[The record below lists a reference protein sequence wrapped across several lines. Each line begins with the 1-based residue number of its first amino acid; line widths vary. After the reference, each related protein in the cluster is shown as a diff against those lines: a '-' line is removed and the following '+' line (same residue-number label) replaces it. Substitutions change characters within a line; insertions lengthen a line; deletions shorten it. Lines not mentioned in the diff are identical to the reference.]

1 MGSLQNAVGAEPST
15 AASGRESP
23 PTSFSQLGIPTGP
36 DLRNTALFGPIKPL
50 SAVSRLEWAFFTIS
64 SLSLIVSLGFTVERL
79 ISLKKDTD
87 DYTFAIMLCF
97 TSLFCFF
104 YIVHGIL
111 KERYHEIAV
120 FIFSSI
126 LLLVYLILNVVSPS
140 QTAEASIQKK
150 VRLGVAVFFLLG
162 IIYLGGKVAHGYW
175 SERRLLFRINA
186 KEDLQGMLGWL
197 FLCSSLIFFDVQ
209 LQGTMLIFVMNHGTH
224 LSHIEIIVLAVG
236 PVVTL
241 LGAIAG
247 ECTIRKE
254 SKVWLSI
261 FVVLWFPNVVY
272 IGLKLY
278 DLKPSESWTV
288 LYKATVAC
296 AVVALLIRL
305 ALAFTMYKVVRNFG
319 RGLREKLSAGESL
332 ESLRPSTYYRYSAP
346 DVGVA
351 HSPGSGSHW
360 DQSGRVN

>member
-1 MGSLQNAVGAEPST
+1 MGSLQNAVRSGAS
-15 AASGRESP
+15 ASASGRDSP
-23 PTSFSQLGIPTGP
+23 PVSFGQLGIPTGP
-36 DLRNTALFGPIKPL
+36 DLRNTTLFGPIKPL

-64 SLSLIVSLGFTVERL
+64 SLSLLVSLGFTVERL
-79 ISLKKDTD
+79 ISLEKDTD

-140 QTAEASIQKK
+140 QTAGASIQKK

-162 IIYLGGKVAHGYW
+162 IIYLGGKVSHSYW

-186 KEDLQGMLGWL
+186 KEDLQAMLGWL

-209 LQGTMLIFVMNHGTH
+209 LQGTMLIFVMNNGTDV
-224 LSHIEIIVLAVG
+224 SHVEIIVLAVG

-241 LGAIAG
+241 AGAIAG

-278 DLKPSESWTV
+278 DWKPLGPISHRQLSMLELKRKRDLDLEHGCTMCCRMSHQECPFKDDQDPV
-288 LYKATVAC
+288 LCTIAHNSSVCKQPANV
-296 AVVALLIRL
+296 
-305 ALAFTMYKVVRNFG
+305 
-319 RGLREKLSAGESL
+319 
-332 ESLRPSTYYRYSAP
+332 
-346 DVGVA
+346 DVLFV
-351 HSPGSGSHW
+351 SCY
-360 DQSGRVN
+360 

>member
-1 MGSLQNAVGAEPST
+1 MESLQNAVGAEPST

-23 PTSFSQLGIPTGP
+23 PASFSQLGIPTVP
-36 DLRNTALFGPIKPL
+36 DLRNTTLFGPIKRL

-97 TSLFCFF
+97 TSLFCFL

-126 LLLVYLILNVVSPS
+126 LLLVYLILNVASPS
-140 QTAEASIQKK
+140 QTAGASVEKK
-150 VRLGVAVFFLLG
+150 VRLGVAVCFLPF
-162 IIYLGGKVAHGYW
+162 IICLGGLVVQGYW
-175 SERRLLFRINA
+175 KERRLLFRINA
-186 KEDLQGMLGWL
+186 NEDLQAMLGWL

-209 LQGTMLIFVMNHGTH
+209 LQGTMLIFVMDHGTD
-224 LSHIEIIVLAVG
+224 LNHIEIIVLAVG

-241 LGAIAG
+241 VWAIAG

-254 SKVWLSI
+254 SKLWLFI
-261 FVVLWFPNVVY
+261 FVLLWFPNVVY
-272 IGLKLY
+272 IGLELH
-278 DLKPSESWTV
+278 DLEPHESRTAQ
-288 LYKATVAC
+288 YKATIAC

-319 RGLREKLSAGESL
+319 RGLREKLETIGTNRTQSTEHAGNE
-332 ESLRPSTYYRYSAP
+332 EA
-346 DVGVA
+346 V
-351 HSPGSGSHW
+351 
-360 DQSGRVN
+360 

>member
-1 MGSLQNAVGAEPST
+1 
-15 AASGRESP
+15 
-23 PTSFSQLGIPTGP
+23 
-36 DLRNTALFGPIKPL
+36 
-50 SAVSRLEWAFFTIS
+50 
-64 SLSLIVSLGFTVERL
+64 
-79 ISLKKDTD
+79 
-87 DYTFAIMLCF
+87 MLCF

-140 QTAEASIQKK
+140 QTAGASIQKK
-150 VRLGVAVFFLLG
+150 
-162 IIYLGGKVAHGYW
+162 
-175 SERRLLFRINA
+175 
-186 KEDLQGMLGWL
+186 
-197 FLCSSLIFFDVQ
+197 
-209 LQGTMLIFVMNHGTH
+209 GTMLIFVMNHGTD
-224 LSHIEIIVLAVG
+224 LRRIEIIVLAVG

-247 ECTIRKE
+247 ECAIRKE

-272 IGLKLY
+272 IGLKLN
-278 DLKPSESWTV
+278 DLEPSESWTV

>member
-1 MGSLQNAVGAEPST
+1 MGSLQNAVGAESGT

-23 PTSFSQLGIPTGP
+23 PASFSQLGIPTGP
-36 DLRNTALFGPIKPL
+36 DLRNTTLFGPIKPL

-79 ISLKKDTD
+79 ISLEKNTD

-140 QTAEASIQKK
+140 QTAGASIEKK

-162 IIYLGGKVAHGYW
+162 IIYLGGRVAHGYW

-186 KEDLQGMLGWL
+186 KEDLQAMLGWL

-209 LQGTMLIFVMNHGTH
+209 LQGTMLIFVMNHGTD
-224 LSHIEIIVLAVG
+224 LSRTEIIVLAVG
-236 PVVTL
+236 PVVTVL
-241 LGAIAG
+241 WAIAG

-254 SKVWLSI
+254 SKIWLSI
-261 FVVLWFPNVVY
+261 FVLLWFPNVVY

-278 DLKPSESWTV
+278 DWKPLGPIRHSQLSMLV
-288 LYKATVAC
+288 MKRKRDLVAWLHTTLC
-296 AVVALLIRL
+296 AVGVPTCALQECSCVDDQES
-305 ALAFTMYKVVRNFG
+305 ALCAI
-319 RGLREKLSAGESL
+319 
-332 ESLRPSTYYRYSAP
+332 
-346 DVGVA
+346 A
-351 HSPGSGSHW
+351 HNMSVCKQPTNMEVLFMS
-360 DQSGRVN
+360 RC